1 MELKIKRTTTKRNE
15 TKQIHKNTKQCHN
28 KRSTKCWPVKLL
40 NITHKDKTRNEQQNW
55 KSTGLKW
62 NVARADERTEEKNE
76 KNEPIEITKHSHK
89 NSTGTFVCYN
99 KRSFWFCTFFL
110 LLNARANK
118 MFDLA
123 LTKTNNFLFLHFS
136 MNIYSKMNCAESKN
150 QPLIL
155 SQNEETNSVDYG
167 QMENKTNKL
176 LSDDSRILSK

>member
-1 MELKIKRTTTKRNE
+1 M
-15 TKQIHKNTKQCHN
+15 
-28 KRSTKCWPVKLL
+28 
-40 NITHKDKTRNEQQNW
+40 NEQ
-55 KSTGLKW
+55 KRK
-62 NVARADERTEEKNE
+62 KNE
-76 KNEPIEITKHSHK
+76 KNELIEITKHSHK

-155 SQNEETNSVDYG
+155 FQNEETNSVDYG
-167 QMENKTNKL
+167 WMENKKQISCYAMTQEFYRNRCCMRNQWLISYNTWFSVKPIV
-176 LSDDSRILSK
+176 DWF